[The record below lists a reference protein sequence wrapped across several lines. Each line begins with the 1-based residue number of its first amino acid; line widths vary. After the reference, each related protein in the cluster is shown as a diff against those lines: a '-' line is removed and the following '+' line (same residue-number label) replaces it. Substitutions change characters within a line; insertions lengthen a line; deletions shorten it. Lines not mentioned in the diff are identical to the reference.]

1 MTPEE
6 FRVELRAELKPLREA
21 LNTLIAAHTAPDDGW
36 YARINK
42 NTTWRKI
49 HQKIYWLFAGAIVF
63 AGINYI
69 I

>member
-6 FRVELRAELKPLREA
+6 FRVAIREELKPLRTD
-21 LNTLIAAHTAPDDGW
+21 LSTLIRAHTEPDDGW

-49 HQKIYWLFAGAIVF
+49 HQKIYWLFAGAVVF